1 MPVAIRCAS
10 LHDVPAILAIEQ
22 QAPAASHWTLEQYN
36 QRVGSGIILVTEEAG
51 ELSGFVCAHAV
62 AGEWEVEN
70 VVVAAKFLRRGMADA
85 LLRDLIQRA
94 SAEAASAILL
104 EVRESNLPARR
115 LYEKHGFVE
124 AGRRPMYYK
133 DPPGDAIL
141 YTRRFD
147 R

>member
-22 QAPAASHWTLEQYN
+22 RAPAASHWTLEQYN

-115 LYEKHGFVE
+115 LYEKLGFLE